1 MQPEVEITKCG
12 EKNFTAHVGI
22 GDGTQRYARDG
33 LQSIAHCLRDVAAAL
48 GSEFRFATVSY
59 ERTRLGSYPV
69 AVMAHRAH
77 DVAEELLLKLA
88 NLHVAA

>member
-1 MQPEVEITKCG
+1 MQPEVEISKRG
-12 EKNFTAHVGI
+12 EKNFIAYVGI
-22 GDGTQRYARDG
+22 GDGTQRYAREG
-33 LQSIAHCLRDVAAAL
+33 LQSIAHCLSDAAAAL

-88 NLHVAA
+88 NLRVAA